1 MKKPVHN
8 PREVA
13 EIVAVQALS
22 FIAGDPERLGLFLA
36 ESGIGPE
43 TLRTAAA
50 DPQFLASVLDFVL
63 RDDATVKAFA
73 SVSQLHPTNIA
84 AARHFGCFLLDGLF
98 FLGGADRPLQ
108 GHLAVFRN
116 NLYVVGISGQ
126 RLVVHDGLADFLHHV
141 AI

>member
-1 MKKPVHN
+1 MSGSSRLRVCCSIQGPQVDAKAAGQLKKLVQN

-13 EIVAVQALS
+13 EIVAIQALS

-36 ESGIGPE
+36 ETGIGPE

-50 DPQFLASVLDFVL
+50 DPKFLGHVLDFIL

-84 AARHFGCFLLDGLF
+84 AARQV
-98 FLGGADRPLQ
+98 LGDPHWERDVP
-108 GHLAVFRN
+108 
-116 NLYVVGISGQ
+116 
-126 RLVVHDGLADFLHHV
+126 
-141 AI
+141 

>member
-13 EIVAVQALS
+13 EIVAIQALS
-22 FIAGDPERLGLFLA
+22 FVAGDPERLGLFLA
-36 ESGIGPE
+36 ESGLGPE

-73 SVSQLHPTNIA
+73 DASKLHPTNIA
-84 AARHFGCFLLDGLF
+84 AARQALDD
-98 FLGGADRPLQ
+98 ADWERDVP
-108 GHLAVFRN
+108 
-116 NLYVVGISGQ
+116 
-126 RLVVHDGLADFLHHV
+126 
-141 AI
+141 

>member
-1 MKKPVHN
+1 M
-8 PREVA
+8 A
-13 EIVAVQALS
+13 EIVAVQALT

-73 SVSQLHPTNIA
+73 NVSQLHPTNIA
-84 AARHFGCFLLDGLF
+84 AAREV
-98 FLGGADRPLQ
+98 LGDPKWERDVP
-108 GHLAVFRN
+108 
-116 NLYVVGISGQ
+116 
-126 RLVVHDGLADFLHHV
+126 
-141 AI
+141 